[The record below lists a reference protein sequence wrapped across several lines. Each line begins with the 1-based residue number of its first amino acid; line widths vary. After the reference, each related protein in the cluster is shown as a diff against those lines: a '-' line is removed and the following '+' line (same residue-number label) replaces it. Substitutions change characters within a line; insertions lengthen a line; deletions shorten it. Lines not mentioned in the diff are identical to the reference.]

1 MHIGGDEVNHCEEKC
16 WQWKDGVLDSY
27 GTEQDGSSLSRV
39 KFTGS
44 TFMDSLARIVH
55 QLGKKPIVWDDS
67 VAIGLNVSVAIQ
79 WCVCEAASSISCP
92 SNHTVR
98 LLTKCGLLQ

>member
-16 WQWKDGVLDSY
+16 SQWKNGVLDGYSP
-27 GTEQDGSSLSRV
+27 LSRV

-44 TFMDSLARIVH
+44 TFVDSLARIVH

-79 WCVCEAASSISCP
+79 WCVCEAAISISCL